1 MIKLVDILNESQPI
15 KNLTP
20 EEINNIPYFYH
31 ATSYSNL
38 DKIITEGLKINKT
51 EGSIYLTDKAK
62 DALKFLYIRGI
73 KDLIV
78 IKLKAS
84 KLDKTKLYESFDH
97 DYSFFK
103 CRAYV
108 YEKDIPLKDINI
120 NDIQKYNLK

>member
-1 MIKLVDILNESQPI
+1 MLQNKLAAVKGQLLEMMFHQYLDMNTDVQGNKSIVDYSNFF
-15 KNLTP
+15 
-20 EEINNIPYFYH
+20 EEIQS
-31 ATSYSNL
+31 T
-38 DKIITEGLKINKT
+38 IN
-51 EGSIYLTDKAK
+51 E
-62 DALKFLYIRGI
+62 IRGI

-120 NDIQKYNLK
+120 NDIRKYNLK

>member
-1 MIKLVDILNESQPI
+1 MIKLLDILNESQPI

-31 ATSYSNL
+31 ATSYINL
-38 DKIITEGLKINKT
+38 GKIINQGLKVDKIEGV
-51 EGSIYLTDKAK
+51 IYLTDDPK

-108 YEKDIPLKDINI
+108 YEKDIPMMNI
-120 NDIQKYNLK
+120 NLEWIKRYK